1 MFAQLYAAMPGK
13 DLPLD
18 ALLLFVATFV
28 IVVAKVTLFARR
40 ADMEPMAKLPLDD
53 GQETRS

>member
-1 MFAQLYAAMPGK
+1 MFAQLYAAMPLK
-13 DLPLD
+13 ELPLD

-40 ADMEPMAKLPLDD
+40 ADVEPIARLPLDD
-53 GQETRS
+53 GKETRR